1 MEEELLKEKTI
12 FYDDISEIS
21 NIIKSNLEK
30 HFVLV
35 SHNSSD
41 KKIVFKQLS
50 HRSKNNDYCNPKC
63 LFP

>member
-12 FYDDISEIS
+12 FYDDISEI
-21 NIIKSNLEK
+21 NEIIKSNLEK

-50 HRSKNNDYCNPKC
+50 HRGKKNDYSNAKC
-63 LFP
+63 LLP